1 MANVYSFSGLSTT
14 IPGKYGC
21 WFKFYCRYVLE
32 LPGRPSDPLVFGKA
46 CHAVIESAIL
56 SRSKDIIPAL
66 AKAVASANELDE
78 EEILSCV
85 NIPHVHAA
93 IEEGGSVE
101 EYFQFPLE
109 DSPYSPELRGYI
121 DFYQVKPGGIIIT
134 DWKTNQKSYTPLDTY
149 QLPLYAA
156 YIRRQYNKP
165 VIGRLVFLRFNHVE
179 EHAFSDAEINKA
191 LDWARETALECE
203 TRRDQVEMGV
213 DPLEIFPKS
222 AGEACEYCEYR
233 HYCLQNTEEIPEAIT
248 SPSEAE
254 QTLRG
259 IVQAE
264 EQLKIH
270 KARLKKYIEAN
281 GPVESGKHLAEI
293 SETEYLKF
301 DLKSRKAVVAE
312 MQKQGLDIG
321 SILKIGSDAQNELIQ
336 KYGWSKETFLAL
348 GAIKCKKSQLNITKR

>member
-1 MANVYSFSGLSTT
+1 MVNVYSFSGLSTT
-14 IPGKYGC
+14 IGKYGC

-32 LPGRPSDPLVFGKA
+32 LPGRPSDPLVFGKS
-46 CHAVIESAIL
+46 CHAVIESAIK
-56 SRSKDIIPAL
+56 SRNKDIIPAL

-179 EHAFSDAEINKA
+179 EHAFSDAEINEA

-222 AGEACEYCEYR
+222 AGKACEYCDYK
-233 HYCLQNTEEIPEAIT
+233 HYCLATTQEIPEAIT
-248 SPSEAE
+248 SLTDAQKALQGIAE
-254 QTLRG
+254 T
-259 IVQAE
+259 E
-264 EQLKIH
+264 EQLKIQ
-270 KARLKKYIEAN
+270 KDRLKKFIEVN
-281 GPVESGKHLAEI
+281 GSVRSNQYLAEI
-293 SETEYLKF
+293 NVSEYMKF
-301 DLKSRKAVVAE
+301 DLKARKAVVAE
-312 MQKQGLDIG
+312 MQKQKLDIG
-321 SILKIGSDAQNELIQ
+321 SILKIGSDAQKDLIT
-336 KYGWSKETFLAL
+336 KHGWTEKTFLAL
-348 GAIKCKKSQLNITKR
+348 GATKGRTSRLTLTKL